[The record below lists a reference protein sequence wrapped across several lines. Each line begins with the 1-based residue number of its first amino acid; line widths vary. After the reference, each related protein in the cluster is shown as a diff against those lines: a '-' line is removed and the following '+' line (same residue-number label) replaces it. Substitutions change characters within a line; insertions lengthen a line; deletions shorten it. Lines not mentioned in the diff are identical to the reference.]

1 MPRRKEP
8 KEPVPCTLCPSER
21 PGQPVKNAYRG
32 LTNRSACSPFCR
44 ACKDVAL
51 GKKDPRAVREAG
63 ADRGGRNLA
72 GEDDED
78 DEAESVDDD
87 EASSSAAIAEER
99 VGGEPHVPPAAATP
113 AAPAPAP
120 ANCSAPARRLDAGQ
134 RHEQPPGPRAATGA
148 SVVNINS
155 QAFANAAAAAF
166 RLPGVAAP
174 ANLSNMVATT
184 AAAAAAAATG
194 AIATSLQHEV
204 IGPARRERGLS
215 LYQAL
220 RPALPPPRPAHV
232 RVAH

>member
-1 MPRRKEP
+1 M
-8 KEPVPCTLCPSER
+8 
-21 PGQPVKNAYRG
+21 
-32 LTNRSACSPFCR
+32 
-44 ACKDVAL
+44 
-51 GKKDPRAVREAG
+51 REAG

-72 GEDDED
+72 GEDEED

-120 ANCSAPARRLDAGQ
+120 ARSVSARRLDAGQ

-174 ANLSNMVATT
+174 ANLANMVATT

-204 IGPARRERGLS
+204 IGPARRERGQS

-232 RVAH
+232 RAAH

>member
-21 PGQPVKNAYRG
+21 PGQPVNPAYRG
-32 LTNRSACSPFCR
+32 LTNRSAYLPFCKS
-44 ACKDVAL
+44 CKDVAL
-51 GKKDPRAVREAG
+51 GNKDPRAVREAG
-63 ADRGGRNLA
+63 ADRGGAATSQARTRRTTRLNL
-72 GEDDED
+72 
-78 DEAESVDDD
+78 STTMRPHRRRPLQKNV
-87 EASSSAAIAEER
+87 SAANR
-99 VGGEPHVPPAAATP
+99 TLPPAAATP

-120 ANCSAPARRLDAGQ
+120 ARSVPARRLDAGQ

-174 ANLSNMVATT
+174 ANLANMVATT

-204 IGPARRERGLS
+204 IGPARRERGQS

-232 RVAH
+232 RAAH